1 MKKLLIIFG
10 ILILVIVLANALYHS
25 PLNQVK
31 GEYRYKITVNVQT
44 PEGIKSGSTV
54 RLVKDQERKYQLI
67 NLPESTSPPSIYG
80 EAVVVDLG
88 AKGKLFGLIN
98 SNSYRE
104 LFAATPHGTSGSA
117 TIEGI
122 KYYNSLEVGNKY
134 YLKIK
139 GYWPDFVMFEDLSD
153 PMSIKAVNKENI
165 SEQLGAGY
173 SIYNIEI
180 EVVDE
185 PFTYNVDSAILFDLD
200 TLLLNW
206 RDLTLDERKK
216 NTALQYLKKEKK
228 NE

>member
-54 RLVKDQERKYQLI
+54 RLVKDQERKYQMI

-122 KYYNSLEVGNKY
+122 NYYNSLEVGNKY

-153 PMSIKAVNKENI
+153 PMSVKAVNKENI

-173 SIYNIEI
+173 SIKNVEIEI
-180 EVVDE
+180 TDKELKC
-185 PFTYNVDSAILFDLD
+185 NILKQVPVFHQQYLA
-200 TLLLNW
+200 W
-206 RDLTLDERKK
+206 RKTLDFNDPRKISAA
-216 NTALQYLKKEKK
+216 NFCMGVE
-228 NE
+228 